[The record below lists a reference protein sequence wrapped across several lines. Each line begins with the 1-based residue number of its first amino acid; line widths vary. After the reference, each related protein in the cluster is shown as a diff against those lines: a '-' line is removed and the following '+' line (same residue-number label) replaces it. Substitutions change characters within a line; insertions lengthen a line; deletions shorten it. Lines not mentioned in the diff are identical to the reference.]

1 MCDKSYCANWSKCRF
16 VYWRATPAVECS
28 LHEINQVNLGQLDEK
43 SMQLIQ
49 FVSVGCLKSKC
60 IYFGAKVLA
69 LPLSFRGG
77 IPVPGSTFLTD
88 FPPNY
93 APNLLTYH
101 LLQVPPAVT
110 VGPKHY

>member
-1 MCDKSYCANWSKCRF
+1 MQVRLL
-16 VYWRATPAVECS
+16 VVRRAALALECS

-43 SMQLIQ
+43 SMQRIQ
-49 FVSVGCLKSKC
+49 FVIVECLKSKC

-69 LPLSFRGG
+69 LPPLLCWGFPCVCAHQPWKHISD
-77 IPVPGSTFLTD
+77 SD

>member
-1 MCDKSYCANWSKCRF
+1 MQVRLLVK
-16 VYWRATPAVECS
+16 RAALAVECS

-43 SMQLIQ
+43 SMQRIQ
-49 FVSVGCLKSKC
+49 FVSVECLKSKC

-69 LPLSFRGG
+69 LPPFPSWGYPCFWKH
-77 IPVPGSTFLTD
+77 ISDFD